1 MKKLYILCTVYI
13 MLLLVGC
20 STKQSSSNNDIDK
33 ARADMTEYK
42 LLTDTEHV
50 FYSISAA
57 EATELVSS
65 GTGILYTGYP
75 TCPSCIRAV
84 PVLNTVAKELN
95 KQIMYIDVHDLL
107 ADEASEQFLG
117 LIAKEVAGSDSV
129 EDAQFYV
136 PMVIAIK
143 DGKITNSYM
152 GLPPGAKLP
161 SDSNADLDTSSK
173 EAATTFYTN
182 LLKSND

>member
-1 MKKLYILCTVYI
+1 MKKLYILCIVCI

-20 STKQSSSNNDIDK
+20 STKQPSVNNDIDK
-33 ARADMTEYK
+33 VRTDMSEYK
-42 LLTDTEHV
+42 LLTDKEHT
-50 FYSISAA
+50 FYSITAA
-57 EATELVSS
+57 EATELISS

-75 TCPSCIRAV
+75 TCPACIRAV
-84 PVLNTVAKELN
+84 PVLNTVAKKLN

-107 ADEASEQFLG
+107 ADEASEQFLE

-143 DGKITNSYM
+143 DGKITASYM

-161 SDSNADLDTSSK
+161 SDTNADLDTSSK
-173 EAATTFYTN
+173 DTATAFYMN